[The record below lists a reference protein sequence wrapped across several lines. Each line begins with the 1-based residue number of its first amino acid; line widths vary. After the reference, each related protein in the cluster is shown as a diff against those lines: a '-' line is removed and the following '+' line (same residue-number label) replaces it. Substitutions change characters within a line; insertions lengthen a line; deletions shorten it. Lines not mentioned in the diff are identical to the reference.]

1 VLNHVPCD
9 VATLWPILI
18 TEGIEFN
25 AAAAA
30 QNGELSTIGET
41 SGRSPKRQGYDRLEI
56 TVS

>member
-1 VLNHVPCD
+1 MPPYD

-18 TEGIEFN
+18 TEGIEFS
-25 AAAAA
+25 AAAAT

-41 SGRSPKRQGYDRLEI
+41 SGHSTTDSRHDGLEI

>member
-1 VLNHVPCD
+1 M
-9 VATLWPILI
+9 ATLWPILI

-30 QNGELSTIGET
+30 QSGELSTIGET
-41 SGRSPKRQGYDRLEI
+41 LGVLPNDSRYDRLEI